1 MSEEPRARKP
11 AWNGWI
17 GIFRRKR
24 PVQRCR
30 TQTALEVRFL
40 RKADFFVPFLDGRCR
55 KGGACHGKKDTAP
68 SLPKPDS
75 AEAGRPGRPRAAYR
89 ALTPAQREHLEAL
102 DALCGRLGR
111 TPLREEL
118 PPYLRMEL
126 AVCFGSLRGAFLCL
140 GRVPPSQQ
148 EVRELRRGLV
158 PK

>member
-1 MSEEPRARKP
+1 MPWKKKIQCHPFRSRTARRRGGQAVP
-11 AWNGWI
+11 A
-17 GIFRRKR
+17 R
-24 PVQRCR
+24 P
-30 TQTALEVRFL
+30 T
-40 RKADFFVPFLDGRCR
+40 
-55 KGGACHGKKDTAP
+55 
-68 SLPKPDS
+68 
-75 AEAGRPGRPRAAYR
+75 R
-89 ALTPAQREHLEAL
+89 ALTPAQQEHLEAL

-126 AVCFGSLRGAFLCL
+126 AVSFGSLRGAFLCL

>member
-1 MSEEPRARKP
+1 MEKKIQRHP
-11 AWNGWI
+11 
-17 GIFRRKR
+17 FR
-24 PVQRCR
+24 
-30 TQTALEVRFL
+30 
-40 RKADFFVPFLDGRCR
+40 
-55 KGGACHGKKDTAP
+55 
-68 SLPKPDS
+68 S
-75 AEAGRPGRPRAAYR
+75 RAARRWGGQAVPARPTR

-126 AVCFGSLRGAFLCL
+126 AVSFGSLRGAFLCL
-140 GRVPPSQQ
+140 GQVPPSQQ

>member
-1 MSEEPRARKP
+1 MPERGSTPWK
-11 AWNGWI
+11 
-17 GIFRRKR
+17 KR
-24 PVQRCR
+24 YSVIPS
-30 TQTALEVRFL
+30 
-40 RKADFFVPFLDGRCR
+40 
-55 KGGACHGKKDTAP
+55 AP
-68 SLPKPDS
+68 GS
-75 AEAGRPGRPRAAYR
+75 AEAGPPGRFSAAHR
-89 ALTPAQREHLEAL
+89 VLTPAQRKHLEVL

-126 AVCFGSLRGAFLCL
+126 AVSFGSLRGAFLCL

>member
-1 MSEEPRARKP
+1 VDAGKGKHTMEKKIQRHPFRAR
-11 AWNGWI
+11 AA
-17 GIFRRKR
+17 RRRGRQAGSPR
-24 PVQRCR
+24 PI
-30 TQTALEVRFL
+30 EV
-40 RKADFFVPFLDGRCR
+40 
-55 KGGACHGKKDTAP
+55 
-68 SLPKPDS
+68 
-75 AEAGRPGRPRAAYR
+75 
-89 ALTPAQREHLEAL
+89 LTPAQRKHLEVL

-126 AVCFGSLRGAFLCL
+126 AVSFGSLRGAFLCL

>member
-1 MSEEPRARKP
+1 MPWKKRYSVIPSAPGQRGGQAVP
-11 AWNGWI
+11 AQ
-17 GIFRRKR
+17 
-24 PVQRCR
+24 P
-30 TQTALEVRFL
+30 T
-40 RKADFFVPFLDGRCR
+40 
-55 KGGACHGKKDTAP
+55 
-68 SLPKPDS
+68 
-75 AEAGRPGRPRAAYR
+75 R

-126 AVCFGSLRGAFLCL
+126 AVSFGSLRGAFLCL

>member
-1 MSEEPRARKP
+1 MFPFRTVDARKGEYTTKKKIQRHP
-11 AWNGWI
+11 
-17 GIFRRKR
+17 FR
-24 PVQRCR
+24 
-30 TQTALEVRFL
+30 
-40 RKADFFVPFLDGRCR
+40 
-55 KGGACHGKKDTAP
+55 
-68 SLPKPDS
+68 S
-75 AEAGRPGRPRAAYR
+75 RAARRQGGQTVSARPTR

-126 AVCFGSLRGAFLCL
+126 AVSFGSLRGAFLCL